1 MNSLPL
7 GLFDATR
14 AMAAGRLAA
23 HDYLRQCAALADRLD
38 PQLHAFV
45 ARKPT
50 SALLGEVG
58 TGPWAGIPVAVKDL
72 IDTAEFPTGYG
83 SPIYA
88 THRPAQDAAIVA
100 ALRQHG
106 AVVCGKT
113 VTTEFAWRKPG
124 ATVNPHNHGHTPGGS
139 SSGSAAAVATGMVP
153 LALGTQT
160 YGSVIRPAAYCGV
173 VGFKASF
180 GAVPRTGAF
189 PVSGALDHVGFLARS
204 VNDVAMAFNVLRN
217 HQAAEPDSI
226 VVPAV
231 AMDSQAGLLPTGAPR
246 LAWLQTPFDGR
257 MTAAQGAAMD
267 KAVQRLRA
275 QGAVVQVFS
284 LPQTYWDALAAMDC
298 LVQCEGGWVHRQH
311 AAESADLC
319 SAHIHE
325 MVENGRARSAYEYL
339 DAQALQRKLR
349 ADSAAQFQ
357 GFDAV
362 LTVPATG
369 EAPQGLDFTGDP
381 LFCALWSF
389 LGLPALTLPAGRT
402 PTGLPLGLQL
412 VGSYTRDGDLLRTA
426 RWVEQALA

>member
-1 MNSLPL
+1 
-7 GLFDATR
+7 
-14 AMAAGRLAA
+14 
-23 HDYLRQCAALADRLD
+23 
-38 PQLHAFV
+38 
-45 ARKPT
+45 
-50 SALLGEVG
+50 
-58 TGPWAGIPVAVKDL
+58 
-72 IDTAEFPTGYG
+72 
-83 SPIYA
+83 
-88 THRPAQDAAIVA
+88 
-100 ALRQHG
+100 
-106 AVVCGKT
+106 
-113 VTTEFAWRKPG
+113 
-124 ATVNPHNHGHTPGGS
+124 
-139 SSGSAAAVATGMVP
+139 
-153 LALGTQT
+153 
-160 YGSVIRPAAYCGV
+160 
-173 VGFKASF
+173 
-180 GAVPRTGAF
+180 
-189 PVSGALDHVGFLARS
+189 
-204 VNDVAMAFNVLRN
+204 
-217 HQAAEPDSI
+217 
-226 VVPAV
+226 
-231 AMDSQAGLLPTGAPR
+231 
-246 LAWLQTPFDGR
+246 
-257 MTAAQGAAMD
+257 
-267 KAVQRLRA
+267 
-275 QGAVVQVFS
+275 
-284 LPQTYWDALAAMDC
+284 MDC